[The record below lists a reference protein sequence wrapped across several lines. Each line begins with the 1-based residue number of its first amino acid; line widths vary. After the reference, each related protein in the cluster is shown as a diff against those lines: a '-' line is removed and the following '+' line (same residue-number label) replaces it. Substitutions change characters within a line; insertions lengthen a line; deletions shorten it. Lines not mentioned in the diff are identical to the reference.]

1 MPDDPKLQ
9 GARPGPIERVDHGW
23 QVLEARLC
31 AAVLVVEIAA
41 LTLWVALSGM
51 AKDYVPGQ
59 NAGGVVFRGLL
70 SAALLGGGAHLVT
83 RRSKDSVHSIATTAA
98 VVVGLA
104 SGRLW
109 AHVGVDYASNV
120 LNWLQN
126 ASVLMLIGGLR
137 GLVTRLTL
145 WLALLGASLATSRG
159 RHIHV
164 DVVLRFVP
172 IALRRPTAILG
183 QVLAALVCAF
193 AVVGFVDHIAI
204 AQYRATATHACPD
217 DPARSCD
224 TSAASRLSA
233 VREGAA
239 TDLFLLGRQASLDMR
254 SLPRVFAGRRYDKW
268 MTAAEWNAWLDGA
281 DWDAHFKKSAVEAL
295 RLDPASPGLTCAP
308 QVSAPG
314 TGEQAAGLLVRDLN
328 FVFPFGLAVIALKFV
343 IRALLLLSGRLTDE
357 FEGTQVPEQRDGA
370 ALALTRSEFET
381 AHDEGLSR
389 AEEKASR

>member
-1 MPDDPKLQ
+1 MPDDPKLT
-9 GARPGPIERVDHGW
+9 GARWSGPIERVDQGW
-23 QVLEARLC
+23 QLLEARLC

-41 LTLWVALSGM
+41 LTLWVALSGL
-51 AKDYVPGQ
+51 AKEYVPGQ
-59 NAGGVVFRGLL
+59 NAGGIVFRGLL
-70 SAALLGGGAHLVT
+70 SAAVLGSGAHLAT
-83 RRSKDSVHSIATTAA
+83 RKSKDDVHAIATSIA
-98 VVVGLA
+98 VVAGLV

-109 AHVGVDYASNV
+109 AHVGVHYASNI

-145 WLALLGASLATSRG
+145 WVALLGASLATSRG

-172 IALRRPTAILG
+172 AALRRPTAILG
-183 QVLAALVCAF
+183 QVVAALVCAF

-224 TSAASRLSA
+224 TSAGSRLSA

-239 TDLFLLGRQASLDMR
+239 TDLFLLGRQASLDLR
-254 SLPRVFAGRRYDKW
+254 SLPRVLAGSPYDKW
-268 MTAAEWNAWLDGA
+268 MTAADWNAWLEGA
-281 DWDAHFKKSAVEAL
+281 DWGAHFKKSAVDAL
-295 RLDPASPGLTCAP
+295 RLDPSSPGTTCAP

-328 FVFPFGLAVIALKFV
+328 FVFPFGLAVIGLKFV
-343 IRALLLLSGRLTDE
+343 IRALLLLAGRVGD
-357 FEGTQVPEQRDGA
+357 DG
-370 ALALTRSEFET
+370 ET
-381 AHDEGLSR
+381 ALDEGLSR
-389 AEEKASR
+389 AEEKAST